1 MEDLGDAV
9 DSLRFLVARPGT
21 FEDTYPETT
30 EDMLLQILM
39 DGLGEAHLEGLLM
52 DYESDADG
60 LLTPE
65 LSSGQAATVV
75 LFAAV
80 RFMRA
85 ELFNRTTMNS
95 YKAGSA
101 SYETTQATNILRD
114 ILKALDAQK
123 LRVIATG
130 AAAGAGAAFY
140 MADQF
145 LTRVNADWAPV
156 TLVSGW

>member
-1 MEDLGDAV
+1 MEDLGDAI

-21 FEDTYPETT
+21 FEDFYPETT
-30 EDMLLQILM
+30 EDMLLQILI
-39 DGLGEAHLEGLLM
+39 DGMAECHLEGLLLT
-52 DYESDADG
+52 YESDSDG

-65 LSSGQAATVV
+65 LSSGQSAMVV

-85 ELFNRTTMNS
+85 ELFNRTTNNV

-114 ILKALDAQK
+114 ILKALEAQK
-123 LRVIATG
+123 NRVIETG
-130 AAAGAGAAFY
+130 STAGAGAAFY

-145 LTRVNADWAPV
+145 LTRVAADWAPV
-156 TLVSGW
+156 TLVTGW